1 MLYICINILTIYQY
15 IYILNMLYIY
25 IYIKY
30 TIYIYI
36 RFKYI
41 IYIYIYIYI
50 YILDIYIYISNLC
63 IGRFVK
69 SLPANK
75 HCVKCSEAKSPSFIW
90 T

>member
-1 MLYICINILTIYQY
+1 MY
-15 IYILNMLYIY
+15 IY
-25 IYIKY
+25 
-30 TIYIYI
+30 T
-36 RFKYI
+36 
-41 IYIYIYIYI
+41 
-50 YILDIYIYISNLC
+50 SNLC

>member
-1 MLYICINILTIYQY
+1 MHKYINY
-15 IYILNMLYIY
+15 ISIY

-30 TIYIYI
+30 VIYIYILNKLYIYI

-41 IYIYIYIYI
+41 IYIYIYI

-69 SLPANK
+69 SLPVNK
-75 HCVKCSEAKSPSFIW
+75 HSVKCSEAESPSFIW

>member
-15 IYILNMLYIY
+15 IYTYIKYIIY

-30 TIYIYI
+30 TIYILDLNI
-36 RFKYI
+36 L
-41 IYIYIYIYI
+41 YIYIYIYI
-50 YILDIYIYISNLC
+50 YILDMYIYISNLC

-69 SLPANK
+69 NLPANK

>member
-25 IYIKY
+25 ILNIL
-30 TIYIYI
+30 
-36 RFKYI
+36 
-41 IYIYIYIYI
+41 YI
-50 YILDIYIYISNLC
+50 YILDLNILYIYIYISNLC

-69 SLPANK
+69 SLPVNK
-75 HCVKCSEAKSPSFIW
+75 HSVKCSEAKSPSFIW

>member
-15 IYILNMLYIY
+15 
-25 IYIKY
+25 
-30 TIYIYI
+30 
-36 RFKYI
+36 
-41 IYIYIYIYI
+41 
-50 YILDIYIYISNLC
+50 IYIYISNLC

-75 HCVKCSEAKSPSFIW
+75 HSVKCSEAKSPSFIW